1 MNEFITAFESV
12 FTRSNV
18 FYMLRG
24 LGVTF
29 YVALISIILSIFFG
43 TILALFRT
51 YGNKL
56 LKGFSITYIEIF
68 RNTPNLLW
76 VLAIRFMIRM
86 PEPFDAPMYSGILA
100 FTLFTSAVMAE
111 IIRGGLNSVH
121 KGQFEAAYSQG
132 FNFFQTLIFIILPQ
146 CFKAI
151 VPAMLSQVITVI
163 KDTSFLA
170 QVAIE
175 EFFNNSKWIMSAQ
188 IDSTV
193 NQSMRVFIIF
203 GFVALVYFIINFILS
218 CIVRNT
224 RKRRQVA

>member
-1 MNEFITAFESV
+1 MV
-12 FTRSNV
+12 
-18 FYMLRG
+18 
-24 LGVTF
+24 
-29 YVALISIILSIFFG
+29 
-43 TILALFRT
+43 
-51 YGNKL
+51 
-56 LKGFSITYIEIF
+56 
-68 RNTPNLLW
+68 
-76 VLAIRFMIRM
+76 RM

-121 KGQFEAAYSQG
+121 GGQFEASYSQG
-132 FNFFQTLIFIILPQ
+132 FNFFQTLVFIILPQ

-203 GFVALVYFIINFILS
+203 GFVAFVYFIVNFILS

>member
-1 MNEFITAFESV
+1 MNELINALESV
-12 FTRSNV
+12 FTRSNII
-18 FYMLRG
+18 YMFRG
-24 LGVTF
+24 LGVTL
-29 YVALISIILSIFFG
+29 YVALISVILSLVFG
-43 TILALFRT
+43 TILALLRT
-51 YGNKL
+51 YGNKFF
-56 LKGFSITYIEIF
+56 KGFSVAYIELF

-76 VLAIRFMIRM
+76 VLAIRFMVRM

-111 IIRGGLNSVH
+111 IVRGGLNSVH
-121 KGQFEAAYSQG
+121 GGQFEAAYSQG
-132 FNFFQTLIFIILPQ
+132 FNFFQTMIYIILPQ
-146 CFKAI
+146 CYKSI

-203 GFVALVYFIINFILS
+203 GFVALVYFIINFTLS
-218 CIVRNT
+218 CAVRYS
-224 RKRRQVA
+224 RKKQEA

>member
-1 MNEFITAFESV
+1 MNEFINAFHSV
-12 FTRSNV
+12 FTQGNIL
-18 FYMLRG
+18 YMLRG
-24 LGVTF
+24 LGVTL
-29 YVALISIILSIFFG
+29 YVALISIILSTIFG

-51 YGNKL
+51 YGNKA
-56 LKGFSITYIEIF
+56 LKAVSVTYIEIF

-76 VLAIRFMIRM
+76 VLAIRLVRM

-111 IIRGGLNSVH
+111 IVRGGLNSIPQ
-121 KGQFEAAYSQG
+121 GQFEAAYSQG
-132 FNFFQTLIFIILPQ
+132 FGFFQTMIHIILPQ

-151 VPAMLSQVITVI
+151 VPALLSQVITVI

-193 NQSMRVFIIF
+193 NQTVRVFIIF
-203 GFVALVYFIINFILS
+203 GFVALVYFVINFTLS
-218 CIVRNT
+218 CIVRSN
-224 RKRRQVA
+224 RKKQTA

>member
-1 MNEFITAFESV
+1 MNEFIKALESV
-12 FTRSNV
+12 FIQSNV
-18 FYMLRG
+18 VYLLKG
-24 LGVTF
+24 LGTTLF
-29 YVALISIILSIFFG
+29 VAVISIILSIFFG

-56 LKGFSITYIEIF
+56 LKGISLSYIEVF

-76 VLAIRFMIRM
+76 VLVIRFMVRL
-86 PEPFDAPMYSGILA
+86 PKPFDAPMYSGILA

-132 FNFFQTLIFIILPQ
+132 FTSSRTLGYIILPQ
-146 CFKAI
+146 CFRAI
-151 VPAMLSQVITVI
+151 IPAMLSQVITVI

-188 IDSTV
+188 VDSTV

-203 GFVALVYFIINFILS
+203 GFVALVYFVINFALS

-224 RKRRQVA
+224 RQKQAV

>member
-1 MNEFITAFESV
+1 MTEFMNAFHSV
-12 FTRSNV
+12 FTQSNLL
-18 FYMLRG
+18 YMLRG
-24 LGVTF
+24 LGVTL
-29 YVALISIILSIFFG
+29 YVALISIILSTIFG

-51 YGNKL
+51 YGNKA
-56 LKGFSITYIEIF
+56 LKAVSVTYIEIF

-76 VLAIRFMIRM
+76 VLAIRFMVRM

-111 IIRGGLNSVH
+111 IVRGGLNSIPQ
-121 KGQFEAAYSQG
+121 GQFEAAYSQG
-132 FNFFQTLIFIILPQ
+132 FGFFQTMVHIILPQ

-151 VPAMLSQVITVI
+151 VPALLSQVITVI

-193 NQSMRVFIIF
+193 NQTVRVFIIF
-203 GFVALVYFIINFILS
+203 GFVALVYFVINFTIS
-218 CIVRNT
+218 CIVRSN
-224 RKRRQVA
+224 RKKQTA

>member
-1 MNEFITAFESV
+1 MTEFMNAFHSV
-12 FTRSNV
+12 FTQSNLL
-18 FYMLRG
+18 YMLRG
-24 LGVTF
+24 LGVTL
-29 YVALISIILSIFFG
+29 YVALISIILSTIFG

-51 YGNKL
+51 YGNKA
-56 LKGFSITYIEIF
+56 LKAVSVTYIEIF

-76 VLAIRFMIRM
+76 VLAIRFMVRM

-111 IIRGGLNSVH
+111 IVRGGLNSIPQ
-121 KGQFEAAYSQG
+121 GQFEAAYSQG
-132 FNFFQTLIFIILPQ
+132 FGFFQTMVHIILPQ
-146 CFKAI
+146 CIKAI
-151 VPAMLSQVITVI
+151 VPALLSQVITVI

-193 NQSMRVFIIF
+193 NQTVRVFIIF
-203 GFVALVYFIINFILS
+203 GFVALVYFVINFTIS
-218 CIVRNT
+218 CIVRSN
-224 RKRRQVA
+224 RKKQTA

>member
-1 MNEFITAFESV
+1 MNAFESV
-12 FTRSNV
+12 FTRSNI
-18 FYMLRG
+18 FYMFRG
-24 LGVTF
+24 LGVTL
-29 YVALISIILSIFFG
+29 YVALISVILSVIFG

-51 YGNKL
+51 YGNKF
-56 LKGFSITYIEIF
+56 LKGFSVAYIELF

-76 VLAIRFMIRM
+76 VLAIRFMVRM

-111 IIRGGLNSVH
+111 IVRGGLNSVH
-121 KGQFEAAYSQG
+121 AGQFEAAYSQG
-132 FNFFQTLIFIILPQ
+132 FNFFQTMVFIILPQ
-146 CFKAI
+146 CYKAI

-203 GFVALVYFIINFILS
+203 GFVALVYFIINFTLS
-218 CIVRNT
+218 CIVRNS
-224 RKRRQVA
+224 RKKQEA

>member
-1 MNEFITAFESV
+1 MNKLMNAFESV
-12 FTRSNV
+12 FTRSNI
-18 FYMLRG
+18 FYMFRG
-24 LGVTF
+24 LGVTL
-29 YVALISIILSIFFG
+29 YVALISVILSIIFG
-43 TILALFRT
+43 TILALFRA
-51 YGNKL
+51 YGNKF
-56 LKGFSITYIEIF
+56 LKGFSVAYIELF

-76 VLAIRFMIRM
+76 VLAIRFMVRM
-86 PEPFDAPMYSGILA
+86 AEPFDAPMYSGILA

-111 IIRGGLNSVH
+111 IVRGGLNSVH
-121 KGQFEAAYSQG
+121 AGQFEAAYSQG
-132 FNFFQTLIFIILPQ
+132 FNFFQTMVFIILPQ
-146 CFKAI
+146 CYKAI

-203 GFVALVYFIINFILS
+203 GFVALVYFIINFTLS
-218 CIVRNT
+218 CIVRNS
-224 RKRRQVA
+224 RKKQEA

>member
-1 MNEFITAFESV
+1 MNELMNAFESV
-12 FTRSNV
+12 FTRSNI
-18 FYMLRG
+18 FYMFRG
-24 LGVTF
+24 LGVTL
-29 YVALISIILSIFFG
+29 YVALISVILSVIFG

-51 YGNKL
+51 YGNKF
-56 LKGFSITYIEIF
+56 LKGFSVAYIELF

-76 VLAIRFMIRM
+76 VLAIRFMVRM

-111 IIRGGLNSVH
+111 IVRGGLNSVH
-121 KGQFEAAYSQG
+121 AGQFEAAYSQG
-132 FNFFQTLIFIILPQ
+132 FNFFQTMVFIILPQ
-146 CFKAI
+146 CYKAI

-203 GFVALVYFIINFILS
+203 GFVALVYFIINFTLS
-218 CIVRNT
+218 CIVRNS
-224 RKRRQVA
+224 RKKQEA

>member
-1 MNEFITAFESV
+1 MNELMNAFESV
-12 FTRSNV
+12 FTRSNI
-18 FYMLRG
+18 FYMFRG
-24 LGVTF
+24 LGVTL
-29 YVALISIILSIFFG
+29 YVALISVILSVIFG

-51 YGNKL
+51 YGHKF
-56 LKGFSITYIEIF
+56 LKGFSVAYIELF

-76 VLAIRFMIRM
+76 VLAIRFMVRM

-111 IIRGGLNSVH
+111 IVRGGLNSVH
-121 KGQFEAAYSQG
+121 AGQFEAAYSQG
-132 FNFFQTLIFIILPQ
+132 FNFFQTMVFIILPQ
-146 CFKAI
+146 CYKAI

-203 GFVALVYFIINFILS
+203 GFVALVYFIINFTLS
-218 CIVRNT
+218 CIVRNR
-224 RKRRQVA
+224 RKKQEA

>member
-1 MNEFITAFESV
+1 MNYLIKALESV
-12 FTRSNV
+12 FTQSNLM
-18 FYMLRG
+18 YMFRG

-29 YVALISIILSIFFG
+29 YVAIISTILSIFFG
-43 TILALFRT
+43 TILALFRS
-51 YGNKL
+51 YGNKFL
-56 LKGFSITYIEIF
+56 RGISIVYIEIF

-86 PEPFDAPMYSGILA
+86 PEPFDAPMYSGILS

-111 IIRGGLNSVH
+111 IVRGGLNSVA
-121 KGQFEAAYSQG
+121 KGQFEGAYAQG
-132 FNFFQTLIFIILPQ
+132 FNFFQTLTYIILPQ

-151 VPAMLSQVITVI
+151 IPAMLSQVITVI

-203 GFVALVYFIINFILS
+203 GFVALVYFIINFVLS
-218 CIVRNT
+218 CVVRST
-224 RKRRQVA
+224 RKRQAA

>member
-1 MNEFITAFESV
+1 MNEFINAFHSV
-12 FTRSNV
+12 FTQGNIL
-18 FYMLRG
+18 YMLRG
-24 LGVTF
+24 LGVTL
-29 YVALISIILSIFFG
+29 YVALISIILSTIFG

-51 YGNKL
+51 YGNKA
-56 LKGFSITYIEIF
+56 LKAVSVTYIEIF

-76 VLAIRFMIRM
+76 VLAIRFMVRM

-111 IIRGGLNSVH
+111 IVRGGLNSIPQ
-121 KGQFEAAYSQG
+121 GQFEAAYSQG
-132 FNFFQTLIFIILPQ
+132 FGFFQTMIHIILPQ

-151 VPAMLSQVITVI
+151 VPALLSQVITVI

-193 NQSMRVFIIF
+193 NQTVRVFIIF
-203 GFVALVYFIINFILS
+203 GFVALVYFVINFTLS
-218 CIVRNT
+218 CIVRSN
-224 RKRRQVA
+224 RKKQTA

>member
-1 MNEFITAFESV
+1 MTEFINAFHSV
-12 FTRSNV
+12 FTQSNLL
-18 FYMLRG
+18 YMLRG
-24 LGVTF
+24 LGVTL
-29 YVALISIILSIFFG
+29 YVALISIILSTIFG

-51 YGNKL
+51 YGNKV
-56 LKGFSITYIEIF
+56 LKAVSVTYIEIF

-76 VLAIRFMIRM
+76 VLAIRFMVRM

-111 IIRGGLNSVH
+111 IVRGGLNSIPQ
-121 KGQFEAAYSQG
+121 GQFEAAYSQG
-132 FNFFQTLIFIILPQ
+132 FGFFQTMVHIILPQ

-151 VPAMLSQVITVI
+151 VPALLSQVITVI

-188 IDSTV
+188 INSTV
-193 NQSMRVFIIF
+193 NQTVRVFIIF
-203 GFVALVYFIINFILS
+203 GFVALVYFIINFTLS
-218 CIVRNT
+218 CIVRSN
-224 RKRRQVA
+224 RKKQTA

>member
-1 MNEFITAFESV
+1 MNEFMNAFESV
-12 FTRSNV
+12 FTRSNI
-18 FYMLRG
+18 FYMFRG
-24 LGVTF
+24 LGVTL
-29 YVALISIILSIFFG
+29 YVALISVILSIIFG

-51 YGNKL
+51 YGNRF
-56 LKGFSITYIEIF
+56 LKGFSVVYIEIF

-76 VLAIRFMIRM
+76 VLAIRFMVRM

-111 IIRGGLNSVH
+111 IVRGGLNSVH
-121 KGQFEAAYSQG
+121 AGQFEAAYSQG
-132 FNFFQTLIFIILPQ
+132 FNFFQTMVFIILPQ
-146 CFKAI
+146 CYKAI

-203 GFVALVYFIINFILS
+203 GFVALVYFIINFVLS
-218 CIVRNT
+218 CIVRNS
-224 RKRRQVA
+224 RKKQEA